1 MTPTSVPKFRLFI
14 LLLLVSTSFFAQ
26 VSYENAFP
34 NLSFN
39 FPVEMQAPPDGSNRL
54 CVLEQPGIIKVFP
67 NSPSISQNEVAT
79 FLDISNK
86 VAYSSGQEIG
96 LLGLAFHPQFTSNG
110 YVFVYYIDRPNN
122 YRINIVRYTV
132 SQENPNLLDETSEF
146 VIAQFQKNQSDSNH
160 NGGKIAFGPDGYL
173 YISIGDGGGGGD
185 PQKNGQNLNTVFGS
199 ILRIDV
205 DIDGNNPLE
214 TNPELPNG
222 NYEIPSDNPRVG
234 QEGLDELFAWG
245 IRNTW
250 KFSFDEQGRLWGADV
265 GQNAFEEINLIEKGG
280 NYGWNRFEAE
290 SQPSYGS
297 GTSLVT
303 TPDSKPL
310 FYYDH
315 NSGDVSITGGY
326 WYKGGLLDSRLQNAY
341 VYGDYVSGRVWA
353 LRYDEASK
361 TVSNELLFKTNGTY
375 ISSFSED
382 ESGELYFLGYSNS
395 AKIYRLSG
403 NSSGPETIQVN
414 GVGNWSP
421 LNAGTNGTVECLI
434 TDSNGNLIIGGNFSN
449 GGGVSVGNL
458 AIYDSNG
465 NWSAYTSGSNGP
477 ILDMAL
483 SDNGNL
489 FVAGDFSEIGGI
501 PANNIA
507 YYDGEN
513 WNSLGNG
520 TNGPISKISFD
531 KSGSVLYAGGVFS
544 NAGEL
549 TVNNIAKWENGN
561 WLGLTDSSTSITG
574 TNNEIRAIAF
584 DEENNLYIGGNFD
597 LAGGRNANRIARW
610 DGTNWDAL
618 GTGTSGFVHAIVI
631 SNGFVYA
638 GGNFVNAGNSTV
650 RRIARFHLQNQTWE
664 GLSAGISGNVND
676 LNWHNGNLY
685 VTGTFETASDISTEN
700 KVMNNVARWN
710 PTLGWQALG
719 PGMDVG
725 IDNRGNSLCFI
736 EETKE
741 LFLGGNFGRAGN
753 SSNTNN
759 IAIWSLMDTDGDGVP
774 DTEDECPETPENTIV
789 SSNGCPLAAFP
800 SDQFTLSTFKV
811 SCLGTATGILTIT
824 SKSSGNYQAVLSD
837 EEGYES
843 LNFNESISFTDLASG
858 TYNVCLKSINGQ
870 FLESC
875 YNITIGEPEPLSVST
890 SMNFIENTV
899 SVSVTG
905 TSRFRVQLNQE
916 FWEDVE
922 NEITLPLTQEVNNL
936 TIISEEGCHGSYSET
951 LLMESA
957 ITAYP
962 SPFTEQLELFL
973 NNFEGEKEEILVY
986 NTLGQIVFSETLPV
1000 YNKTI
1005 KLDTSQWTDGLYVV
1019 QIGNGKK
1026 KRIIKVLKS

>member
-1 MTPTSVPKFRLFI
+1 MTTKSFPKFQLVI
-14 LLLLVSTSFFAQ
+14 LLLFVSTSFFAQ

-54 CVLEQPGIIKVFP
+54 CILEQPGFIKVFP
-67 NSPSISQNEVAT
+67 NSPSLSQNEVST

-110 YVFVYYIDRPNN
+110 YVFVYFIDRPNN

-132 SQENPNLLDETSEF
+132 SQGNPNLLDETSEF

-205 DIDGNNPLE
+205 DIDGDNPLE

-234 QEGLDELFAWG
+234 QAGLDELFAWG

-265 GQNAFEEINLIEKGG
+265 GQNTFEEINLIEKGG

-290 SQPSYGS
+290 SQPSYGT

-303 TPDSKPL
+303 TPDRKPL
-310 FYYDH
+310 FYYNH

-326 WYKGGLLDSRLQNAY
+326 WYKGGLQDSHLQNAY
-341 VYGDYVSGRVWA
+341 IYGDYVSGRVWA
-353 LRYDEASK
+353 MRYDDASN

-375 ISSFSED
+375 ISSFGED
-382 ESGELYFLGYSNS
+382 ESGELYFLGYSNT
-395 AKIYRLSG
+395 ARIYRLSG
-403 NSSGPETIQVN
+403 NSSEPELIQVN
-414 GVGNWSP
+414 GVGDWTP
-421 LNAGTNGTVECLI
+421 LDSGTNGTVECLI
-434 TDSNGNLIIGGNFSN
+434 TDSNGNLIIGGNFSS

-458 AIYDSNG
+458 AMYDSNG

-483 SDNGNL
+483 SANGNL
-489 FVAGDFSEIGGI
+489 FVAGEFSEIGGI

-507 YYDGEN
+507 YYDGDN

-561 WLGLTDSSTSITG
+561 WLGLTDSSTGITG
-574 TNNEIRAIAF
+574 TNNEIRAIVF

-597 LAGGRNANRIARW
+597 LAGGLGANRIAKW
-610 DGTNWDAL
+610 DGINWDAL
-618 GTGTSGFVHAIVI
+618 GFGTSGFVQAIVVN
-631 SNGFVYA
+631 NGFVYA
-638 GGNFVNAGNSTV
+638 GGNFVNAGNKPV

-664 GLSAGISGNVND
+664 SLGAGISGNVND
-676 LNWHNGNLY
+676 LNWYDGQLY

-710 PTLGWQALG
+710 PTLGWEALG

-725 IDNRGNSLCFI
+725 IDNRGNSLYYI

-759 IAIWSLMDTDGDGVP
+759 VAIWSLMDTDGDGVP

-789 SSNGCPLAAFP
+789 SLNGCPLAAFP

-811 SCLGTATGILTIT
+811 SCLGTATGKLKIT

-837 EEGYES
+837 EEGSES
-843 LNFNESISFTDLASG
+843 LNFNESVSFTDLASG
-858 TYNVCLKSINGQ
+858 TYNVCLNSIDGQ

-875 YNITIGEPEPLSVST
+875 YTVTIGEPEPLSVST
-890 SMNFIENTV
+890 SIDFIGKTV
-899 SVSVTG
+899 TL
-905 TSRFRVQLNQE
+905 RVEGSLSYIILLNGKTIE
-916 FWEDVE
+916 SSL
-922 NEITLPLTQEVNNL
+922 NLITLPLNSTRNDLVLRSKECQGTYKETIILEDSIIAFPNPFNNL
-936 TIISEEGCHGSYSET
+936 
-951 LLMESA
+951 
-957 ITAYP
+957 
-962 SPFTEQLELFL
+962 L
-973 NNFEGEKEEILVY
+973 NLDLSSVNHSNVEIKIFDSTSKLVLYDNFEASKNVMPL
-986 NTLGQIVFSETLPV
+986 NTSNFKSGFYFVQLSIGQV
-1000 YNKTI
+1000 
-1005 KLDTSQWTDGLYVV
+1005 
-1019 QIGNGKK
+1019 KK
-1026 KRIIKVLKS
+1026 IIKVYKS